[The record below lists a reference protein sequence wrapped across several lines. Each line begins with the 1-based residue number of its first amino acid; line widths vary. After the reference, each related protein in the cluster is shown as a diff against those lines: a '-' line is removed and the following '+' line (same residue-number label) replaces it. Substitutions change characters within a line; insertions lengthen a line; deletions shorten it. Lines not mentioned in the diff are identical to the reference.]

1 MREAG
6 FLKKWYDENSPDV
19 RQCIND
25 NTKKDRN
32 HIEPLS
38 VDNLAGAFI
47 CLLIG
52 FTAGLFLF
60 LFERMLIYVKSYVES
75 SRKCQNKHIAS

>member
-6 FLKKWYDENSPDV
+6 FLKKWYDDNSPDV
-19 RQCIND
+19 HQCIND
-25 NTKKDRN
+25 NNKKDRN
-32 HIEPLS
+32 QIEPLS

-52 FTAGLFLF
+52 FTAALFLF
-60 LFERMLIYVKSYVES
+60 LLERVLNYVKSHVES
-75 SRKCQNKHIAS
+75 SRKC